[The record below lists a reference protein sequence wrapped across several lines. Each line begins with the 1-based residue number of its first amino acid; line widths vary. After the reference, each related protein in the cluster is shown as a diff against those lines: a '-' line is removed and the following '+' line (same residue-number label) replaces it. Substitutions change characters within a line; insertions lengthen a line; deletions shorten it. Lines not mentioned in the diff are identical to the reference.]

1 MPSEEPNRQVEHA
14 AALPQSSP
22 APAQKPAQN
31 AADFFSPPES
41 ADKTTRGSAI
51 FWGCFILGFPI
62 IFAALALI
70 IALFGLCYIALIGA
84 IIGFVLALIAIVAV
98 GCGVSLVGII
108 YGITQLFSFV
118 AAGVYEIGL
127 GVMIAGMVLFAAVL
141 LYNRIRVR
149 QAPTALL
156 RGQKGVL

>member
-22 APAQKPAQN
+22 AQAQKPAQN

-98 GCGVSLVGII
+98 GGG
-108 YGITQLFSFV
+108 G
-118 AAGVYEIGL
+118 
-127 GVMIAGMVLFAAVL
+127 
-141 LYNRIRVR
+141 
-149 QAPTALL
+149 APPRPPPADGTHGGRARTKPLMGPL
-156 RGQKGVL
+156 RAM